1 MRAPPRPVP
10 PRPRFGA
17 LVRLLVACLGL
28 LLVTCGRQQDSQQV
42 RIALNWFPEVEHG
55 GYFAALVHGYYK
67 EEGLDVEL
75 VPGRPDAPVLPQV
88 AAGRVDF
95 GVADASEILL
105 ARAQGAPVVALV
117 PGLQK
122 SPRCMMVHEASGIT
136 DLKDLQAGS
145 VQLSVREPFAS
156 FLRAEYRWPEAVQV
170 VPYSGSVAPFLL
182 DPKAVQQA
190 YVFSEPIIAESQGAK
205 VRCVLVAD
213 LGFNPYAS
221 VLVTS
226 ESLLASRPELVA
238 RVIAATLRGWEQY
251 LRDPSAANAEIRARN
266 TELSPEILAK
276 GAAALKPLAA
286 PEGGTIGAIDPARW
300 KTLADQ
306 LVDLGLLKPGA
317 VEPTAA
323 YNLEIGR
330 KPAK

>member
-1 MRAPPRPVP
+1 MRASLRPVP
-10 PRPRFGA
+10 PRPRLGA
-17 LVRLLVACLGL
+17 VLPLLAACFAL
-28 LLVTCGRQQDSQQV
+28 LLAACGREQANPSV

-67 EEGLDVEL
+67 EEGLDVEI

-95 GVADASEILL
+95 AVADASEVLL
-105 ARAQGAPVVALV
+105 ARAQGAPVVAIV
-117 PGLQK
+117 AGLQK

-136 DLKDLQAGS
+136 DLEDLQTGS
-145 VQLSVREPFAS
+145 VQMSVREPFAS

-170 VPYSGSVAPFLL
+170 VPYSGSIAPFLL

-190 YVFSEPIIAESQGAK
+190 YVFSEPIIAESEGAK
-205 VRCVLVAD
+205 VRCILVAD

-226 ESLLASRPELVA
+226 EATLKDRRELADRVA
-238 RVIAATLRGWEQY
+238 AATLRGWEQY
-251 LRDPSAANAEIRARN
+251 ARDPSAANAEIRARN

-276 GAAALKPLAA
+276 GATALKPLAA
-286 PEGGTIGAIDPARW
+286 PEGGTIGAMDPARW

-306 LVDLGLLKPGA
+306 LVKLGLLEAGA
-317 VEPTAA
+317 VDPATA
-323 YNLEIGR
+323 YDLEIGR
-330 KPAK
+330 KPK